1 PGAGPTVPVPA
12 GFAEGDRYLTAYT
25 ELLGAL
31 TSRGDARRMTPPTIE
46 LVRVHGTHREVGHQ
60 LGEAGRQQIRR
71 TVETSWNEL
80 PSGRSKADQLAL
92 AAEYRAFTAPRL
104 PWLIEELDA
113 CAEGAG
119 VDPLEFFAASME
131 EIWYEPYGPRTDG
144 RCSDL

>member
-1 PGAGPTVPVPA
+1 
-12 GFAEGDRYLTAYT
+12 
-25 ELLGAL
+25 
-31 TSRGDARRMTPPTIE
+31 MTPSTIE
-46 LVRVHGTHREVGHQ
+46 LVRVGGTHREVGHQ

-119 VDPLEFFAASME
+119 LHPHHRFADNM
-131 EIWYEPYGPRTDG
+131 
-144 RCSDL
+144 L